1 MRFRWLW
8 ALGLFFT
15 LAGCDQA
22 TKRLAETELQSAPVA
37 VIDGFF
43 ELTYVEN
50 RDVGFSLLRSID
62 SDDARR
68 IVIVCFALV
77 ALSVMAVL
85 LVRSKERPL
94 GFVIA
99 LAFLMAGAA
108 GNVLDR
114 FTRGYVV
121 DFFHVYYRD
130 FDYPVFNVADI
141 CVLAGA
147 ILLAWKGGRAP
158 TAPRATG

>member
-22 TKRLAETELQSAPVA
+22 TKRLAETELREGAVPV
-37 VIDGFF
+37 VDGVF

-50 RDVGFSLLRSID
+50 RDVGFSLLRSIE
-62 SDDARR
+62 SDATRR
-68 IVIVCFALV
+68 FVIMGFGLV
-77 ALSVMAVL
+77 ALVVIGTLIA
-85 LVRSKERPL
+85 RAKDRPW
-94 GFVIA
+94 GFVVGLSLIA
-99 LAFLMAGAA
+99 AGAA
-108 GNVLDR
+108 GNLIDR

-121 DFFHVYYRD
+121 DFFHLYFRD

-141 CVLAGA
+141 AVLAGA
-147 ILLAWKGGRAP
+147 IVFAWKGGRAP
-158 TAPRATG
+158 PTRAATA